1 MVNTIINTNEVST
14 IEEVFINPPQEKVH
28 IFGGEDILL
37 VGTVLAWLIAL
48 SLMSPASAGGYFTT
62 SATWEALEGV
72 SLSLLQWIFPAQESN
87 WGLLH
92 CR

>member
-14 IEEVFINPPQEKVH
+14 IEEVFINPPHEKVR

-62 SATWEALEGV
+62 SATWEALEWV
-72 SLSLLQWIFPAQESN
+72 SLSPLQWIFPTQESN